1 MLLANHG
8 KYTSDMFMELSSC
21 TIVERIC
28 VKKVHN
34 LIIYIY
40 IILVLLLNKH
50 IYTCKMLH
58 EL

>member
-28 VKKVHN
+28 VKKVYN

-40 IILVLLLNKH
+40 
-50 IYTCKMLH
+50 M
-58 EL
+58 